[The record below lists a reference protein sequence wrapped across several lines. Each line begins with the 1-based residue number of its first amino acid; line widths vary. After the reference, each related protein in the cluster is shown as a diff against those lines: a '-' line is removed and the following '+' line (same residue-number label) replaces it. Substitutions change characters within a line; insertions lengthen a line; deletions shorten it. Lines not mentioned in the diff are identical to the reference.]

1 MQLSVDAK
9 NAALQGIADKL
20 NEGTNSVLS
29 LFVGETLAA
38 EIALLNP
45 VQKSRRGGTVERL
58 EVFGGSTELKGPHER
73 GLLLARQVNE
83 GGRGRSGCLGHAQ
96 EGPWGERAALG
107 SIPKASTVPASRLR
121 ASKVA

>member
-9 NAALQGIADKL
+9 NAALQGISDKL

-45 VQKSRRGGTVERL
+45 AQASISNAVMTFKVPPKVLAIASGVLTSAKVLAADGTLIAELDVATEITLDKSQVYQGGYVTL
-58 EVFGGSTELKGPHER
+58 T
-73 GLLLARQVNE
+73 
-83 GGRGRSGCLGHAQ
+83 
-96 EGPWGERAALG
+96 ALTMG
-107 SIPKASTVPASRLR
+107 I
-121 ASKVA
+121 